1 MNTLLNRFHMW
12 FPGGIVLGS
21 LISKFMTDLDM
32 GWQAQIWIIMIPT
45 LIYVYLFYGQSFP
58 KPKLEATTSI
68 GENFKAMA
76 TPLYLLC

>member
-1 MNTLLNRFHMW
+1 MW

-45 LIYVYLFYGQSFP
+45 LIYVYLF
-58 KPKLEATTSI
+58 
-68 GENFKAMA
+68 MA
-76 TPLYLLC
+76 NPFLNPNWRRLPQ